1 MGGALT
7 EVFTFPTSAFLVG
20 ELTLAQV
27 MCVCVGGGG
36 GGLLIWALRTF
47 KCVLFFASWS
57 DLVS

>member
-27 MCVCVGGGG
+27 MCVCVWGGGPPNMG
-36 GGLLIWALRTF
+36 TQDLQV
-47 KCVLFFASWS
+47 CPFFRK
-57 DLVS
+57 LV